1 MGPKKYSTF
10 ETTMT
15 VRPDDIDMNQH
26 VHNSRYLD
34 YVLFARY
41 QQMRNN
47 YKFPME
53 EFIQKGYGWVV
64 KNCWIEFKRPL
75 FLGDEITV
83 RTAVMEID
91 RTDVKVKF
99 EIIRT
104 ETGKTAASGYFLYT
118 MINRN
123 TGRAEVI
130 PDWVIERYS
139 I

>member
-1 MGPKKYSTF
+1 MNSKKYSTF
-10 ETTMT
+10 ETKLT

-53 EFIQKGYGWVV
+53 EFLEKGYGWVV
-64 KNCWIEFKRPL
+64 KNCWIEYKRPL

-83 RTAVMEID
+83 RTGVLEVD

-99 EIIRT
+99 EIIRN
-104 ETGKTAASGYFLYT
+104 KTNKLAANGYFLYT
-118 MINRN
+118 MINVN

-139 I
+139 V